1 MKALSL
7 STVFILFLALTGQW
21 AYADVNAVEATIDR
35 NPVMLDEAIRLTVTA
50 DGSVERDAFDSS
62 PLLKDFVVGRTS
74 VSSQTSI
81 VNFDTKRT
89 TVWTTTLFPRKEGT
103 FTIPALTIEGKRTQP
118 INVQVIPVQEQSN
131 VARDYFVT
139 TDIDTKE
146 AYLNQQ
152 LLYTVKLFLSSN
164 IERGSLQA
172 PEMQNAEITQLGED
186 KQYTDIVNG
195 RRYQI
200 IERQFAVVPQSSG
213 EFILR
218 GPIFT
223 GEVMAANTNQRFG
236 FFNRTQQINR
246 VGPDITVNIKP
257 IPSDINYPW
266 LPSEMV
272 RVDEEWPQGD
282 VFVAGEP
289 VTRIV
294 TLTALGVVEEQLP
307 DIPEFYP
314 PNFKLYPD
322 QSNTTTVERNQNLI
336 SQRQTSLAIIPT
348 ESGTFVLPEIT
359 IPWFNTLTEKTEYAT
374 IPARTI
380 TVQAASNA
388 NNANTD
394 AGSAQGALN
403 NTANTQLPASDN
415 NQTSS
420 ENSQGAETT
429 STASQSE
436 AELGPQIQD
445 SSILQ
450 SPLFI
455 GITAFIS
462 VCWLVTLLGW
472 YVTHKKLKRLLASG
486 ALPNAAYSDTQSNNL
501 SEQQAYEH
509 LLAVAKQHNLKALDN
524 ALQKWL
530 SLLNGDRSQRAM
542 PGDIPESKGI
552 KVPIEQLH
560 RLRFSASQQANN
572 DDSLKQ
578 HINLLIDAIKQTRSN
593 WLNNKESKKNTLSDL
608 YPTS

>member
-1 MKALSL
+1 MRALLQSTLIVFLLTLLL
-7 STVFILFLALTGQW
+7 STA
-21 AYADVNAVEATIDR
+21 AYADVNSLEATIDR

-50 DGSVERDAFDSS
+50 DGSADRDAFDSS

-103 FTIPALTIEGKRTQP
+103 FTIPSLTIEGKSTKP
-118 INVQVIPVQEQSN
+118 IQVKVIPVQEQSN

-139 TDIDTKE
+139 TDIDVKE

-200 IERQFAVVPQSSG
+200 IERQFAVVPQASG
-213 EFILR
+213 EFTLR

-257 IPSDINYPW
+257 IPQGIDYPW

-282 VFVAGEP
+282 SFVAGEP

-322 QSNTTTVERNQNLI
+322 QSNTTTVEKDQSLI

-348 ESGTFVLPEIT
+348 QPGNFVLPEIT
-359 IPWFNTLTEKTEYAT
+359 IPWFNTLTQQTEYAT
-374 IPARTI
+374 IPARSI
-380 TVQAASNA
+380 TVAPASGA
-388 NNANTD
+388 NNANTPNSLD
-394 AGSAQGALN
+394 TPSISSASNEDIQNDIPTTAKQPNASASNEDKPLDSASGEVNTDESTQLNWMVTCALLVLFIIALTGWLVTYRKLKQAQFMGPGLTNKTGSAQRPHSYAQWDEKAQFQNLM
-403 NTANTQLPASDN
+403 
-415 NQTSS
+415 
-420 ENSQGAETT
+420 
-429 STASQSE
+429 
-436 AELGPQIQD
+436 
-445 SSILQ
+445 
-450 SPLFI
+450 
-455 GITAFIS
+455 S
-462 VCWLVTLLGW
+462 VIKAKDT
-472 YVTHKKLKRLLASG
+472 RLLTP
-486 ALPNAAYSDTQSNNL
+486 AL
-501 SEQQAYEH
+501 
-509 LLAVAKQHNLKALDN
+509 KQWIN
-524 ALQKWL
+524 ALTSGKAQL
-530 SLLNGDRSQRAM
+530 SQF
-542 PGDIPESKGI
+542 EGI
-552 KVPIEQLH
+552 NASVNELYA
-560 RLRFSASQQANN
+560 LRFSANKADVNTQS
-572 DDSLKQ
+572 KQ
-578 HINLLIDAIKQTRSN
+578 VMKALDKLSHEAKLARSEWKQKSEGSN
-593 WLNNKESKKNTLSDL
+593 NTLSAL
-608 YPTS
+608 YPAS

>member
-1 MKALSL
+1 MRALLQSTLIVFLLTLLL
-7 STVFILFLALTGQW
+7 STA
-21 AYADVNAVEATIDR
+21 AYADVNSLEATIDR

-50 DGSVERDAFDSS
+50 DGSADRDAFDSS

-103 FTIPALTIEGKRTQP
+103 FTIPSLTIEGKSTQP
-118 INVQVIPVQEQSN
+118 IQVKVIPVQEQSN

-139 TDIDTKE
+139 TDIDVKE

-200 IERQFAVVPQSSG
+200 IERQFAVVPQASG
-213 EFILR
+213 EFTLR

-257 IPSDINYPW
+257 IPQGIDYPW

-282 VFVAGEP
+282 SFVAGEP

-322 QSNTTTVERNQNLI
+322 QSNTTTVEKDQSLI

-348 ESGTFVLPEIT
+348 QPGNFVLPEIT
-359 IPWFNTLTEKTEYAT
+359 IPWFNTLTQQTEYAT
-374 IPARTI
+374 IPARSI
-380 TVQAASNA
+380 TVAPASGA
-388 NNANTD
+388 NNANTPNSLD
-394 AGSAQGALN
+394 TPSISSASNEDIQNDIPSTATQPNASASNEGKPLDSASGEVNTDENTQLNRMVTGALLVLFIIALTGWLVTYRKLKQAQFMGPGTTNKTGSAQRPHSYAQWDEKAQFQNLM
-403 NTANTQLPASDN
+403 
-415 NQTSS
+415 
-420 ENSQGAETT
+420 
-429 STASQSE
+429 
-436 AELGPQIQD
+436 
-445 SSILQ
+445 
-450 SPLFI
+450 
-455 GITAFIS
+455 S
-462 VCWLVTLLGW
+462 VIKAKDT
-472 YVTHKKLKRLLASG
+472 RLLTP
-486 ALPNAAYSDTQSNNL
+486 AL
-501 SEQQAYEH
+501 
-509 LLAVAKQHNLKALDN
+509 KQWIN
-524 ALQKWL
+524 ALTSGKAQL
-530 SLLNGDRSQRAM
+530 SQF
-542 PGDIPESKGI
+542 EGI
-552 KVPIEQLH
+552 NASVNELYA
-560 RLRFSASQQANN
+560 LRFSANKADANTQ
-572 DDSLKQ
+572 SKQ
-578 HINLLIDAIKQTRSN
+578 VMKALDKLSHEAKLARSEWKQKSEG
-593 WLNNKESKKNTLSDL
+593 NNNTLSAL
-608 YPTS
+608 YPAS

>member
-1 MKALSL
+1 MRALLQSTLIVFLLTLLL
-7 STVFILFLALTGQW
+7 STA
-21 AYADVNAVEATIDR
+21 AYADVNSLEATIDR

-50 DGSVERDAFDSS
+50 DGSADRDAFDSS

-103 FTIPALTIEGKRTQP
+103 FTIPSLTIEGKSTKP
-118 INVQVIPVQEQSN
+118 IQVKVIPVQEQSN

-139 TDIDTKE
+139 TDIDVKE

-200 IERQFAVVPQSSG
+200 IERQFAVVPQASG
-213 EFILR
+213 EFTLR

-257 IPSDINYPW
+257 IPQGIDYPW

-282 VFVAGEP
+282 SFVAGEP

-322 QSNTTTVERNQNLI
+322 QSNTTTVEKDQSLI

-348 ESGTFVLPEIT
+348 QPGNFVLPEIT
-359 IPWFNTLTEKTEYAT
+359 IPWFNTLTQQTEYAT
-374 IPARTI
+374 IPARSI
-380 TVQAASNA
+380 TVAPASGANNGNTPNSLDTPSISSASNEDIQNDIPSTA
-388 NNANTD
+388 TQPNASASNEDRPLDRASGEDNTD
-394 AGSAQGALN
+394 ENTQLNWMVTGALLVLFVIALTGWLVTYRKLKQAQFMGPGITNKTGSAQRPHSYAQWDEKAQFQNLM
-403 NTANTQLPASDN
+403 
-415 NQTSS
+415 
-420 ENSQGAETT
+420 
-429 STASQSE
+429 
-436 AELGPQIQD
+436 
-445 SSILQ
+445 
-450 SPLFI
+450 
-455 GITAFIS
+455 S
-462 VCWLVTLLGW
+462 VIKAKDT
-472 YVTHKKLKRLLASG
+472 RLLTP
-486 ALPNAAYSDTQSNNL
+486 AL
-501 SEQQAYEH
+501 
-509 LLAVAKQHNLKALDN
+509 KQWIN
-524 ALQKWL
+524 ALTSGKAQL
-530 SLLNGDRSQRAM
+530 SQF
-542 PGDIPESKGI
+542 EGI
-552 KVPIEQLH
+552 NASVNELYA
-560 RLRFSASQQANN
+560 LRFSANKADANTQ
-572 DDSLKQ
+572 SKQ
-578 HINLLIDAIKQTRSN
+578 VMKALDKLSHEAKLARSEWKQKSEG
-593 WLNNKESKKNTLSDL
+593 NNNTLSAL
-608 YPTS
+608 YPAS

>member
-1 MKALSL
+1 MRALLQSTLIVFLLTLLL
-7 STVFILFLALTGQW
+7 STA
-21 AYADVNAVEATIDR
+21 AYADVNSLEATIDR

-50 DGSVERDAFDSS
+50 DGSADRDAFDSS

-103 FTIPALTIEGKRTQP
+103 FTIPSLTIEGKSTKP
-118 INVQVIPVQEQSN
+118 IQVKVIPVQEQSN

-139 TDIDTKE
+139 TDIDVKE

-200 IERQFAVVPQSSG
+200 IERQFAVVPQASG
-213 EFILR
+213 EFTLR

-257 IPSDINYPW
+257 IPQGIDYPW

-282 VFVAGEP
+282 SFVAGEP

-322 QSNTTTVERNQNLI
+322 QSNTTTVEKDQSLI

-348 ESGTFVLPEIT
+348 QPGNFVLPEIT
-359 IPWFNTLTEKTEYAT
+359 IPWFNTLTQQTEYAT
-374 IPARTI
+374 IPARSI
-380 TVQAASNA
+380 TVAPASGA
-388 NNANTD
+388 NNANTPNSLD
-394 AGSAQGALN
+394 TPSISSASNEDIQNDIPSTATQPNASASNEGKPLDSASGEVNSDENTQLNRMVTGALLVLFIIALTGWLVTYRKLKQAQFMGPGITNKTGSAQRPHSYAQWDEKAQFQNLM
-403 NTANTQLPASDN
+403 
-415 NQTSS
+415 
-420 ENSQGAETT
+420 
-429 STASQSE
+429 
-436 AELGPQIQD
+436 
-445 SSILQ
+445 
-450 SPLFI
+450 
-455 GITAFIS
+455 S
-462 VCWLVTLLGW
+462 VIKAKDT
-472 YVTHKKLKRLLASG
+472 RLLTP
-486 ALPNAAYSDTQSNNL
+486 AL
-501 SEQQAYEH
+501 
-509 LLAVAKQHNLKALDN
+509 KQWIN
-524 ALQKWL
+524 ALTSGKAQL
-530 SLLNGDRSQRAM
+530 SQF
-542 PGDIPESKGI
+542 EGI
-552 KVPIEQLH
+552 NASVNELYA
-560 RLRFSASQQANN
+560 LRFSANKADASTQSKQVMKALDKLSHEAKLARSEWKQKSEGNN
-572 DDSLKQ
+572 
-578 HINLLIDAIKQTRSN
+578 
-593 WLNNKESKKNTLSDL
+593 NTLSAL
-608 YPTS
+608 YPAS

>member
-1 MKALSL
+1 MRALLQSTLIVFLLTLLL
-7 STVFILFLALTGQW
+7 STA
-21 AYADVNAVEATIDR
+21 AYADVNSLEATIDR

-50 DGSVERDAFDSS
+50 DGSADRDAFDSS

-103 FTIPALTIEGKRTQP
+103 FTIPSLTIEGKSTKP
-118 INVQVIPVQEQSN
+118 IQVKVIPVQEQSN

-139 TDIDTKE
+139 TDIDVKE

-200 IERQFAVVPQSSG
+200 IERQFAVVPQASG
-213 EFILR
+213 EFTLR

-257 IPSDINYPW
+257 IPQGIDYPW

-282 VFVAGEP
+282 SFVAGEP

-322 QSNTTTVERNQNLI
+322 QSNTTTVEKDQSLI

-348 ESGTFVLPEIT
+348 QPGNFVLPEIT
-359 IPWFNTLTEKTEYAT
+359 IPWFNTLTQQTEYAT
-374 IPARTI
+374 IPARSI
-380 TVQAASNA
+380 TVAPASGA
-388 NNANTD
+388 NNANTPNSLD
-394 AGSAQGALN
+394 TPSISSASNEDIQNDIPSAAKQPNASASNKDKPLDSASGEVNTDESTQLNWMVTCALLVLFIIALTGWLVTYRKLKQAQFMGLGITNKTGSAQRLHSYAQWDEKAQFQNLM
-403 NTANTQLPASDN
+403 
-415 NQTSS
+415 
-420 ENSQGAETT
+420 
-429 STASQSE
+429 
-436 AELGPQIQD
+436 
-445 SSILQ
+445 
-450 SPLFI
+450 
-455 GITAFIS
+455 S
-462 VCWLVTLLGW
+462 VIKAKDT
-472 YVTHKKLKRLLASG
+472 RLLTP
-486 ALPNAAYSDTQSNNL
+486 AL
-501 SEQQAYEH
+501 
-509 LLAVAKQHNLKALDN
+509 KQWIN
-524 ALQKWL
+524 ALTSGKAQL
-530 SLLNGDRSQRAM
+530 SQF
-542 PGDIPESKGI
+542 EGI
-552 KVPIEQLH
+552 NASVNELYA
-560 RLRFSASQQANN
+560 LRFSANKADANTQ
-572 DDSLKQ
+572 SKQ
-578 HINLLIDAIKQTRSN
+578 VMKALDKLSHEAKLARSEWKQKSEG
-593 WLNNKESKKNTLSDL
+593 NNNTLSAL
-608 YPTS
+608 YPAS

>member
-1 MKALSL
+1 MRALLQSTRIVFLLTLLL
-7 STVFILFLALTGQW
+7 STA
-21 AYADVNAVEATIDR
+21 AYADVNSLEATIDR

-50 DGSVERDAFDSS
+50 DGSADRDAFDSS

-103 FTIPALTIEGKRTQP
+103 FTIPSLTIEGKSTQP
-118 INVQVIPVQEQSN
+118 IQVKVIPVQEQSN

-139 TDIDTKE
+139 TDIDVKE

-200 IERQFAVVPQSSG
+200 IERQFAVVPQASG
-213 EFILR
+213 EFTLR

-257 IPSDINYPW
+257 IPQGIDYPW

-282 VFVAGEP
+282 SFVAGEP

-322 QSNTTTVERNQNLI
+322 QSNTTTVEKDQSLI

-348 ESGTFVLPEIT
+348 QPGNFVLPEIT
-359 IPWFNTLTEKTEYAT
+359 IPWFNTLTQQTEYAT
-374 IPARTI
+374 IPARSI
-380 TVQAASNA
+380 TVAPASGA
-388 NNANTD
+388 NNANTPNSLD
-394 AGSAQGALN
+394 TPSMSSASNEDIQNDIPSTATQPNASASNEDRPLDRASGEDNTDENTQLNWMVTGALLVLFVIALTGWLVTYRKLKKAQFMGPGITHRTGSAQRHHSYAQWDEKAQFQNLM
-403 NTANTQLPASDN
+403 
-415 NQTSS
+415 
-420 ENSQGAETT
+420 
-429 STASQSE
+429 
-436 AELGPQIQD
+436 
-445 SSILQ
+445 
-450 SPLFI
+450 
-455 GITAFIS
+455 S
-462 VCWLVTLLGW
+462 VIKAKDT
-472 YVTHKKLKRLLASG
+472 RLLTP
-486 ALPNAAYSDTQSNNL
+486 AL
-501 SEQQAYEH
+501 
-509 LLAVAKQHNLKALDN
+509 KQWIN
-524 ALQKWL
+524 ALTSGKAQL
-530 SLLNGDRSQRAM
+530 SQF
-542 PGDIPESKGI
+542 EGI
-552 KVPIEQLH
+552 NASVNELYA
-560 RLRFSASQQANN
+560 LRFSANKADASTQSKQVMKALDKLSHEAKLARSEWKQKSEGNN
-572 DDSLKQ
+572 
-578 HINLLIDAIKQTRSN
+578 
-593 WLNNKESKKNTLSDL
+593 NTLSAL
-608 YPTS
+608 YPAS

>member
-1 MKALSL
+1 MKFSSVSTFFIFTLLSL
-7 STVFILFLALTGQW
+7 TSASALADINSL
-21 AYADVNAVEATIDR
+21 EATIDK
-35 NPVMLDEAIRLTVTA
+35 NPVMVDEAIRLTVTA
-50 DGSVERDAFDSS
+50 DGSADRDAFDSS

-89 TVWTTTLFPRKEGT
+89 TVWTTTLFPRKEGI
-103 FTIPALTIEGKRTQP
+103 FTIPSLTVENKQTKP
-118 INVQVIPVQEQSN
+118 IQVEVIPVQAQDN

-139 TDIDTKE
+139 TDIDLKD

-186 KQYTDIVNG
+186 KQYTDIING

-200 IERQFAVVPQSSG
+200 IERQFAVVPQASG
-213 EFILR
+213 EFTLR

-223 GEVMAANTNQRFG
+223 GEVMAPNTNQRFG
-236 FFNRTQQINR
+236 FFNRTQQVNR

-257 IPSDINYPW
+257 IPQDIDYAW

-282 VFVAGEP
+282 NFVAGEP
-289 VTRIV
+289 VTRII

-322 QSNTTTVERNQNLI
+322 QSTTATVEKDQNLI
-336 SQRQTSLAIIPT
+336 SQRQSSLAIIPT
-348 ESGTFVLPEIT
+348 TPGSFVLPEIT

-380 TVQAASNA
+380 TVAPASSQASNGQVPNTSTSTSTSTQEQASVPAQTSDSLSKA
-388 NNANTD
+388 NNGISVQARDDLHDNP
-394 AGSAQGALN
+394 QGV
-403 NTANTQLPASDN
+403 
-415 NQTSS
+415 
-420 ENSQGAETT
+420 
-429 STASQSE
+429 
-436 AELGPQIQD
+436 IK
-445 SSILQ
+445 

-455 GITAFIS
+455 IVTSVLAILWLIT
-462 VCWLVTLLGW
+462 LVAW
-472 YVTHKKLKRLLASG
+472 YVARRKLKQHSYMNATTNSFGGVSG
-486 ALPNAAYSDTQSNNL
+486 ANFTNTQSEKDAFNQL
-501 SEQQAYEH
+501 IQ
-509 LLAVAKQHNLKALDN
+509 VVKHNDINQLDKALGNWLRVVNNNGKGKVVPGDIAETQPLTTHIN
-524 ALQKWL
+524 ALQ
-530 SLLNGDRSQRAM
+530 A
-542 PGDIPESKGI
+542 
-552 KVPIEQLH
+552 
-560 RLRFSASQQANN
+560 LRFSKSAKQKGSDASALKSTFSALEK
-572 DDSLKQ
+572 SLHDVRKQ
-578 HINLLIDAIKQTRSN
+578 WLAKRDKTENRLSN
-593 WLNNKESKKNTLSDL
+593 L
-608 YPTS
+608 YPVT

>member
-1 MKALSL
+1 MRALL
-7 STVFILFLALTGQW
+7 QSTRIVFLFTLLVNAA
-21 AYADVNAVEATIDR
+21 AYADVNSLEATIDR

-50 DGSVERDAFDSS
+50 DGSADRDAFDSS

-103 FTIPALTIEGKRTQP
+103 FTIPSLTIEGKSTQP
-118 INVQVIPVQEQSN
+118 IQVKVIPVQEQSN

-139 TDIDTKE
+139 TDIDVKE

-200 IERQFAVVPQSSG
+200 IERQFAVVPQASG
-213 EFILR
+213 EFTLR

-257 IPSDINYPW
+257 IPQGIDYPW

-282 VFVAGEP
+282 SFVAGEP

-322 QSNTTTVERNQNLI
+322 QSNTTTVEKDQSLI

-348 ESGTFVLPEIT
+348 QPGNFVLPEIT
-359 IPWFNTLTEKTEYAT
+359 IPWFNTLTQQTEYAT
-374 IPARTI
+374 IPARSI
-380 TVQAASNA
+380 TVAPASGA
-388 NNANTD
+388 NNANTPNSLD
-394 AGSAQGALN
+394 TPSISSASNEDIQNDIPSTATQPNASASNENKPLDSASGDVNTDENTQLNRMVTGALLVLFIIALTGWLVTYRKLKQAQFMGLGITNKTGSAQRLHSYAQWDEKAQFQNLM
-403 NTANTQLPASDN
+403 
-415 NQTSS
+415 
-420 ENSQGAETT
+420 
-429 STASQSE
+429 
-436 AELGPQIQD
+436 
-445 SSILQ
+445 
-450 SPLFI
+450 
-455 GITAFIS
+455 S
-462 VCWLVTLLGW
+462 VIKAKDT
-472 YVTHKKLKRLLASG
+472 RLLTP
-486 ALPNAAYSDTQSNNL
+486 AL
-501 SEQQAYEH
+501 
-509 LLAVAKQHNLKALDN
+509 KQWIN
-524 ALQKWL
+524 ALTSGKAQL
-530 SLLNGDRSQRAM
+530 SQF
-542 PGDIPESKGI
+542 EGI
-552 KVPIEQLH
+552 NASVNELYA
-560 RLRFSASQQANN
+560 LRFSANKADANTQ
-572 DDSLKQ
+572 SKQ
-578 HINLLIDAIKQTRSN
+578 VMKALDKLSHEAKLARSEWKQKSEG
-593 WLNNKESKKNTLSDL
+593 NNNTLSAL
-608 YPTS
+608 YPAS

>member
-1 MKALSL
+1 MRALLQSTRIVFLLTLLL
-7 STVFILFLALTGQW
+7 STA
-21 AYADVNAVEATIDR
+21 AYADVNSLEATIDR

-50 DGSVERDAFDSS
+50 DGSADRDAFDSS

-103 FTIPALTIEGKRTQP
+103 FTIPSLTIEGKSTKP
-118 INVQVIPVQEQSN
+118 IQVKVIPVQEQSN

-139 TDIDTKE
+139 TDIDVKE

-200 IERQFAVVPQSSG
+200 IERQFAVVPQASG
-213 EFILR
+213 EFTLR

-257 IPSDINYPW
+257 IPQGIDYPW

-282 VFVAGEP
+282 SFVTGEP

-322 QSNTTTVERNQNLI
+322 QSNTTTVEKDQSLI

-348 ESGTFVLPEIT
+348 QPGNFVLPEIT
-359 IPWFNTLTEKTEYAT
+359 IPWFNTLTQQTEYAT
-374 IPARTI
+374 IPARSI
-380 TVQAASNA
+380 TVAPASGA
-388 NNANTD
+388 NNANTPNSLD
-394 AGSAQGALN
+394 TPSISSASNEDIQNDIPSTATQPNASASNEDKPLDSASGEVNTDESTQLNWMVTCALLVLFIIALTGWLVTYRKLKQAQFMGPGLTNKTGSAQRPHSYAQWDEKAQFQNLM
-403 NTANTQLPASDN
+403 
-415 NQTSS
+415 
-420 ENSQGAETT
+420 
-429 STASQSE
+429 
-436 AELGPQIQD
+436 
-445 SSILQ
+445 
-450 SPLFI
+450 
-455 GITAFIS
+455 S
-462 VCWLVTLLGW
+462 VIKAKDT
-472 YVTHKKLKRLLASG
+472 RLLTP
-486 ALPNAAYSDTQSNNL
+486 AL
-501 SEQQAYEH
+501 
-509 LLAVAKQHNLKALDN
+509 KQWIN
-524 ALQKWL
+524 ALTSGKAQL
-530 SLLNGDRSQRAM
+530 SQF
-542 PGDIPESKGI
+542 EGI
-552 KVPIEQLH
+552 NASVNELYA
-560 RLRFSASQQANN
+560 LRFSANKADANTQ
-572 DDSLKQ
+572 SKQ
-578 HINLLIDAIKQTRSN
+578 VMKALDKLSHEAKLARSEWKQKSEG
-593 WLNNKESKKNTLSDL
+593 NNNTLSAL
-608 YPTS
+608 YPAS

>member
-1 MKALSL
+1 MRALLQSTLIVFLLTLLL
-7 STVFILFLALTGQW
+7 STA
-21 AYADVNAVEATIDR
+21 AYADVNSLEATIDR

-50 DGSVERDAFDSS
+50 DGSADRDAFDSS

-103 FTIPALTIEGKRTQP
+103 FTIPSLTIEGKSTKP
-118 INVQVIPVQEQSN
+118 IQVKVIPVQEQSN

-139 TDIDTKE
+139 TDIDVKE

-200 IERQFAVVPQSSG
+200 IERQFAVVPQASG
-213 EFILR
+213 EFTLR

-257 IPSDINYPW
+257 IPQGIDYPW
-266 LPSEMV
+266 LPSAMV

-282 VFVAGEP
+282 SFVAGEP

-322 QSNTTTVERNQNLI
+322 QSNTTTVEKDQSLI

-348 ESGTFVLPEIT
+348 QPGNFVLPEIT
-359 IPWFNTLTEKTEYAT
+359 IPWFNTLTQQTEYAT
-374 IPARTI
+374 IPARSI
-380 TVQAASNA
+380 TVAPASGA
-388 NNANTD
+388 NNANTPNSLD
-394 AGSAQGALN
+394 TPSMSSASNEDIQNDIPSTATQPNASASNEGKPLDSASGEVNSDENTQLNRMVTGALLVLFIIALTGWLVTYRKLKQAQFMGVGITNKTGSAQRLHSYAQWDEKAQFQNLM
-403 NTANTQLPASDN
+403 
-415 NQTSS
+415 
-420 ENSQGAETT
+420 
-429 STASQSE
+429 
-436 AELGPQIQD
+436 
-445 SSILQ
+445 
-450 SPLFI
+450 
-455 GITAFIS
+455 S
-462 VCWLVTLLGW
+462 VIKAKDT
-472 YVTHKKLKRLLASG
+472 RLLTP
-486 ALPNAAYSDTQSNNL
+486 AL
-501 SEQQAYEH
+501 
-509 LLAVAKQHNLKALDN
+509 KQWIN
-524 ALQKWL
+524 ALTSGKAQL
-530 SLLNGDRSQRAM
+530 SQF
-542 PGDIPESKGI
+542 EGI
-552 KVPIEQLH
+552 NASVNELYA
-560 RLRFSASQQANN
+560 LRFSANKADANTQSKEVMKAL
-572 DDSLKQ
+572 DKLSHEAKLARSEWKQ
-578 HINLLIDAIKQTRSN
+578 KSEG
-593 WLNNKESKKNTLSDL
+593 NNNTLSAL
-608 YPTS
+608 YPAS

>member
-1 MKALSL
+1 MRALLQSTRIVFLLTLLL
-7 STVFILFLALTGQW
+7 STA
-21 AYADVNAVEATIDR
+21 AYADVNSLEATIDR

-50 DGSVERDAFDSS
+50 DGSADRDAFDSS

-103 FTIPALTIEGKRTQP
+103 FTIPSLTIEGKSTKP
-118 INVQVIPVQEQSN
+118 IQVKVIPVQEQSN

-139 TDIDTKE
+139 TDIDVKE

-200 IERQFAVVPQSSG
+200 IERQFAVVPQASG
-213 EFILR
+213 EFTLR

-257 IPSDINYPW
+257 IPQGIDYPW

-282 VFVAGEP
+282 SFVTGEP

-322 QSNTTTVERNQNLI
+322 QSNTTTVEKDQSLI

-348 ESGTFVLPEIT
+348 QPGNFVLPEIT
-359 IPWFNTLTEKTEYAT
+359 IPWFNTLTQQTEYAT
-374 IPARTI
+374 IPARSI
-380 TVQAASNA
+380 TVAPASGA
-388 NNANTD
+388 NNANTPNSLD
-394 AGSAQGALN
+394 TPSMSSASNEDIQNDIPSTATQPNASASNEGKPLDSASGEVNSDENTQLNRMVTGALLVLFIIALTGWLVTYRKLKQAQFMGVVITNKTGSAQRLHSYAQWDEKAQFQNLM
-403 NTANTQLPASDN
+403 SVI
-415 NQTSS
+415 
-420 ENSQGAETT
+420 
-429 STASQSE
+429 E
-436 AELGPQIQD
+436 AKD
-445 SSILQ
+445 
-450 SPLFI
+450 
-455 GITAFIS
+455 T
-462 VCWLVTLLGW
+462 
-472 YVTHKKLKRLLASG
+472 RLLTP
-486 ALPNAAYSDTQSNNL
+486 AL
-501 SEQQAYEH
+501 
-509 LLAVAKQHNLKALDN
+509 KQWIN
-524 ALQKWL
+524 ALTSGKAQL
-530 SLLNGDRSQRAM
+530 SQF
-542 PGDIPESKGI
+542 EGI
-552 KVPIEQLH
+552 NASVNELYA
-560 RLRFSASQQANN
+560 LRFSANKADANTQ
-572 DDSLKQ
+572 SKQ
-578 HINLLIDAIKQTRSN
+578 VMKALDKLSHEAKLARSEWKQKSEG
-593 WLNNKESKKNTLSDL
+593 NNNTLSAL
-608 YPTS
+608 YPAS

>member
-1 MKALSL
+1 MRALL
-7 STVFILFLALTGQW
+7 QSTRIVFLLTLLVNTA
-21 AYADVNAVEATIDR
+21 AYADVNSLEATIDR

-50 DGSVERDAFDSS
+50 DGSADRDAFDSS

-103 FTIPALTIEGKRTQP
+103 FTIPSLTIEGKSTKP
-118 INVQVIPVQEQSN
+118 IQVKVIPVQEQSN

-139 TDIDTKE
+139 TDIDVKE

-200 IERQFAVVPQSSG
+200 IERQFAVVPQASG
-213 EFILR
+213 EFTLR

-257 IPSDINYPW
+257 IPQGIDYPW

-282 VFVAGEP
+282 SFVTGEP

-322 QSNTTTVERNQNLI
+322 QSNTTTVEKDQSLI

-348 ESGTFVLPEIT
+348 QPGNFVLPEIT
-359 IPWFNTLTEKTEYAT
+359 IPWFNTLTQQTEYAT
-374 IPARTI
+374 IPARSI
-380 TVQAASNA
+380 TVAPASGA
-388 NNANTD
+388 NNANTPNSLD
-394 AGSAQGALN
+394 TPSISSASNEDIQNDIPSTAKQPNASASNENKPLDSASGEVNTDESTQLNWMVTGALLVLFVIALTGWLVTYRKLKQAQFMGPGITNKTGSAQRPHSYAQWDEKAQFQNLM
-403 NTANTQLPASDN
+403 
-415 NQTSS
+415 
-420 ENSQGAETT
+420 
-429 STASQSE
+429 
-436 AELGPQIQD
+436 
-445 SSILQ
+445 
-450 SPLFI
+450 
-455 GITAFIS
+455 S
-462 VCWLVTLLGW
+462 VIKAKDT
-472 YVTHKKLKRLLASG
+472 RLLTS
-486 ALPNAAYSDTQSNNL
+486 AL
-501 SEQQAYEH
+501 
-509 LLAVAKQHNLKALDN
+509 KQWVN
-524 ALQKWL
+524 ALTSGKAQL
-530 SLLNGDRSQRAM
+530 SQF
-542 PGDIPESKGI
+542 EGI
-552 KVPIEQLH
+552 NASVNELYA
-560 RLRFSASQQANN
+560 LRFSANKADASTQSKQVMKALDKLSHEAKLARSEWKQKSEGNN
-572 DDSLKQ
+572 
-578 HINLLIDAIKQTRSN
+578 
-593 WLNNKESKKNTLSDL
+593 NTLSAL
-608 YPTS
+608 YPAS

>member
-1 MKALSL
+1 MRALLQSTLIVFLLTLLL
-7 STVFILFLALTGQW
+7 STA
-21 AYADVNAVEATIDR
+21 AYADVNSLEATIDR

-50 DGSVERDAFDSS
+50 DGSADRDAFDSS

-103 FTIPALTIEGKRTQP
+103 FTIPSLTIEGKSTKP
-118 INVQVIPVQEQSN
+118 IQVKVIPVQEQSN

-139 TDIDTKE
+139 TDIDVKE

-200 IERQFAVVPQSSG
+200 IERQFAVVPQASG
-213 EFILR
+213 EFTLR

-257 IPSDINYPW
+257 IPQGIDYPW

-282 VFVAGEP
+282 SFVAGEP

-322 QSNTTTVERNQNLI
+322 QSNTTTVEKDQSLI

-348 ESGTFVLPEIT
+348 QPGNFVLPEIT
-359 IPWFNTLTEKTEYAT
+359 IPWFNTLTQQTEYAT
-374 IPARTI
+374 IPARSI
-380 TVQAASNA
+380 TVAPASGA
-388 NNANTD
+388 NNANTPNSLD
-394 AGSAQGALN
+394 TPSMSSASNEDIQNDIPSTATQPNASASNENKPLDSASSKVNTDENTQLNWMVTGALLVLFVIALTGWLVTYRKLKKAQFMGPGITHRTGSAQRPHSYAQWDEKAQFQNLM
-403 NTANTQLPASDN
+403 
-415 NQTSS
+415 
-420 ENSQGAETT
+420 
-429 STASQSE
+429 
-436 AELGPQIQD
+436 
-445 SSILQ
+445 
-450 SPLFI
+450 
-455 GITAFIS
+455 S
-462 VCWLVTLLGW
+462 VIKAKDT
-472 YVTHKKLKRLLASG
+472 RLLTS
-486 ALPNAAYSDTQSNNL
+486 AL
-501 SEQQAYEH
+501 
-509 LLAVAKQHNLKALDN
+509 KQWIN
-524 ALQKWL
+524 ALTSGKAQL
-530 SLLNGDRSQRAM
+530 SQF
-542 PGDIPESKGI
+542 EGI
-552 KVPIEQLH
+552 NTSVNELYA
-560 RLRFSASQQANN
+560 LRFSANKADASTQSKQFMKALDKLSHEAKLARSEWKQKSEGNN
-572 DDSLKQ
+572 
-578 HINLLIDAIKQTRSN
+578 
-593 WLNNKESKKNTLSDL
+593 NTLSAL
-608 YPTS
+608 YPAS

>member
-1 MKALSL
+1 MRALLQSTLIVFLLTLLL
-7 STVFILFLALTGQW
+7 STA
-21 AYADVNAVEATIDR
+21 AYADVHSLEATIDR

-50 DGSVERDAFDSS
+50 DGSADRDAFDSS

-103 FTIPALTIEGKRTQP
+103 FTIPSLTIEGKSTQP
-118 INVQVIPVQEQSN
+118 IQVKVIPVQEQSN

-139 TDIDTKE
+139 TDIDVKE

-200 IERQFAVVPQSSG
+200 IERQFAVVPQASG
-213 EFILR
+213 EFTLR

-257 IPSDINYPW
+257 IPQGIDYPW

-282 VFVAGEP
+282 SFVAGEP

-322 QSNTTTVERNQNLI
+322 QSNTTTVEKDQSLI

-348 ESGTFVLPEIT
+348 QPGNFVLPEIT
-359 IPWFNTLTEKTEYAT
+359 IPWFNTLTQQTEYAT
-374 IPARTI
+374 IPARSI
-380 TVQAASNA
+380 TVAPASGA
-388 NNANTD
+388 NNANTPNSLD
-394 AGSAQGALN
+394 TPSMSSASNEDIQNDIPSTATQPNASASNEGKPFDSASGEVNSDENTQLNRMVTGALLVLFIIALTGWLVTYRKLKQAQFMGVGITNKTGSAQRLHSYAQWDEKAQFQNLMSVIK
-403 NTANTQLPASDN
+403 AK
-415 NQTSS
+415 
-420 ENSQGAETT
+420 
-429 STASQSE
+429 
-436 AELGPQIQD
+436 D
-445 SSILQ
+445 S
-450 SPLFI
+450 
-455 GITAFIS
+455 
-462 VCWLVTLLGW
+462 
-472 YVTHKKLKRLLASG
+472 RLLTP
-486 ALPNAAYSDTQSNNL
+486 AL
-501 SEQQAYEH
+501 
-509 LLAVAKQHNLKALDN
+509 KQWIN
-524 ALQKWL
+524 ALTSGKAQL
-530 SLLNGDRSQRAM
+530 SQF
-542 PGDIPESKGI
+542 EGI
-552 KVPIEQLH
+552 NASVNELYA
-560 RLRFSASQQANN
+560 LRFSANKADANTQ
-572 DDSLKQ
+572 SKQ
-578 HINLLIDAIKQTRSN
+578 VMKALDKLSHEAKLARSEWKQKSEG
-593 WLNNKESKKNTLSDL
+593 NNNTLSAL
-608 YPTS
+608 YPAS

>member
-1 MKALSL
+1 MVDESL
-7 STVFILFLALTGQW
+7 ITIYTYSFLFTLLVNAV
-21 AYADVNAVEATIDR
+21 AYADVNSLEATIDR

-50 DGSVERDAFDSS
+50 DGSADRDAFDSS

-89 TVWTTTLFPRKEGT
+89 TVWTTTLFPRKEGS
-103 FTIPALTIEGKRTQP
+103 FTIPPLTIEGKSTKP
-118 INVQVIPVQEQSN
+118 IQVKVIPVQEQSN

-139 TDIDTKE
+139 TDIDLKE

-195 RRYQI
+195 KRYQI
-200 IERQFAVVPQSSG
+200 IERQFAVVPQASG
-213 EFILR
+213 EFTLR

-246 VGPDITVNIKP
+246 VGPDIMVNIKP
-257 IPSDINYPW
+257 IPQGIDYPW

-282 VFVAGEP
+282 SFVAGEP

-322 QSNTTTVERNQNLI
+322 QSNTTTVEKDRSLI

-348 ESGTFVLPEIT
+348 QPGNFVLPEIT
-359 IPWFNTLTEKTEYAT
+359 IPWFNTLTQQTEYAT
-374 IPARTI
+374 IPARSI
-380 TVQAASNA
+380 TVTPVSGA
-388 NNANTD
+388 NNANTPNMLNTPSASSASNED
-394 AGSAQGALN
+394 IKNDITSATTQPNASASNGNKPLDSASGEVDTDENTQLNWMVTGALLALFVVALAGWVFTYRKLKQFQMMGPGTTNKTGSAQRFHSYAQWDEKAQFQNLMSVIK
-403 NTANTQLPASDN
+403 AKD
-415 NQTSS
+415 TSS
-420 ENSQGAETT
+420 LTPVLKQW
-429 STASQSE
+429 
-436 AELGPQIQD
+436 
-445 SSILQ
+445 
-450 SPLFI
+450 
-455 GITAFIS
+455 ITALTSGKAQLSQFEGINGS
-462 VCWLVTLLGW
+462 VNEL
-472 YVTHKKLKRLLASG
+472 YA
-486 ALPNAAYSDTQSNNL
+486 
-501 SEQQAYEH
+501 
-509 LLAVAKQHNLKALDN
+509 
-524 ALQKWL
+524 
-530 SLLNGDRSQRAM
+530 
-542 PGDIPESKGI
+542 
-552 KVPIEQLH
+552 
-560 RLRFSASQQANN
+560 LRFSARKTDAHDQSRQMTEALEKLSSEIKLARNEW
-572 DDSLKQ
+572 KQ
-578 HINLLIDAIKQTRSN
+578 KSTG
-593 WLNNKESKKNTLSDL
+593 SKHTLSNL
-608 YPTS
+608 YPAS

>member
-1 MKALSL
+1 MKALL
-7 STVFILFLALTGQW
+7 RSTYFIFILTTLFSAVASTNAW
-21 AYADVNAVEATIDR
+21 ADVNAVEATIDR
-35 NPVMLDEAIRLTVTA
+35 NPVMIDEAIRLTITA
-50 DGSVERDAFDSS
+50 DGSADRDAFDSS

-103 FTIPALTIEGKRTQP
+103 FTIPSLTIEGKSTKP
-118 INVQVIPVQEQSN
+118 IQVKVIPVQEQSN

-139 TDIDTKE
+139 TDIDIKE

-172 PEMQNAEITQLGED
+172 PEMQNAEIKQLGED

-200 IERQFAVVPQSSG
+200 IERQFAVVPQASG

-257 IPSDINYPW
+257 IPQGIDYPW

-282 VFVAGEP
+282 TFVAGEP

-322 QSNTTTVERNQNLI
+322 QSNTTTVEKDQSLI

-348 ESGTFVLPEIT
+348 QAGNFVLPEIT
-359 IPWFNTLTEKTEYAT
+359 VPWFNTLTQQTEYAT
-374 IPARTI
+374 IPARSI
-380 TVQAASNA
+380 TVAPASGA
-388 NNANTD
+388 NKGSATNANTPLPSSTTVQD
-394 AGSAQGALN
+394 IPSDVPSTAAQPSTNPDDETNASKN
-403 NTANTQLPASDN
+403 ASDDTN
-415 NQTSS
+415 TNK
-420 ENSQGAETT
+420 
-429 STASQSE
+429 
-436 AELGPQIQD
+436 I
-445 SSILQ
+445 
-450 SPLFI
+450 SPLYWIVTGVFMVLFVI
-455 GITAFIS
+455 ALSG
-462 VCWLVTLLGW
+462 WLYT
-472 YVTHKKLKRLLASG
+472 YRKLKQSRMFGQNSSVKNVIQGSHASTSFDEK
-486 ALPNAAYSDTQSNNL
+486 AQYQNL
-501 SEQQAYEH
+501 MS
-509 LLAVAKQHNLKALDN
+509 VIKAKDIRSLSPSLRQWIN
-524 ALQKWL
+524 ALTAGNVKH
-530 SLLNGDRSQRAM
+530 SQF
-542 PGDIPESKGI
+542 ESI
-552 KVPIEQLH
+552 NRIVNELYA
-560 RLRFSASQQANN
+560 LRFSANKSDASVQTKQITKVLEELSHEVKRTRNEWKRK
-572 DDSLKQ
+572 DVRDS
-578 HINLLIDAIKQTRSN
+578 H
-593 WLNNKESKKNTLSDL
+593 TLSNL
-608 YPTS
+608 YPAS

>member
-1 MKALSL
+1 MRALLQSTRIVFLLTLLL
-7 STVFILFLALTGQW
+7 STA
-21 AYADVNAVEATIDR
+21 AYADVNSLEATIDR

-50 DGSVERDAFDSS
+50 DGSADRDAFDSS

-103 FTIPALTIEGKRTQP
+103 FTIPSLTIEGKSTQP
-118 INVQVIPVQEQSN
+118 IQVKVIPVQEQSN

-139 TDIDTKE
+139 TDIDVKE

-200 IERQFAVVPQSSG
+200 IERQFAVVPQASG
-213 EFILR
+213 EFTLR

-257 IPSDINYPW
+257 IPQGIDYPW

-282 VFVAGEP
+282 SFVAGEP

-322 QSNTTTVERNQNLI
+322 QSNTTTVEKDQSLI

-348 ESGTFVLPEIT
+348 QPGNFVLPEIT
-359 IPWFNTLTEKTEYAT
+359 IPWFNTLTQQTEYAT
-374 IPARTI
+374 IPARSI
-380 TVQAASNA
+380 TVAPASGA
-388 NNANTD
+388 NNANTPNSLD
-394 AGSAQGALN
+394 TPSISSASNEDIQNDIPSTAPQTNASASNEGKPLASASGDVSTDESTQLNWMVTGALLVLFVIALTGWLVTYRKLKQAQFMGPGITNKTGSAQRPHSYAQWDEKAQFQNLM
-403 NTANTQLPASDN
+403 
-415 NQTSS
+415 
-420 ENSQGAETT
+420 
-429 STASQSE
+429 
-436 AELGPQIQD
+436 
-445 SSILQ
+445 
-450 SPLFI
+450 
-455 GITAFIS
+455 S
-462 VCWLVTLLGW
+462 VIKAKDT
-472 YVTHKKLKRLLASG
+472 RLLTP
-486 ALPNAAYSDTQSNNL
+486 AL
-501 SEQQAYEH
+501 
-509 LLAVAKQHNLKALDN
+509 KQWIN
-524 ALQKWL
+524 ALTSGKAQL
-530 SLLNGDRSQRAM
+530 SQF
-542 PGDIPESKGI
+542 EGI
-552 KVPIEQLH
+552 NASVNELYA
-560 RLRFSASQQANN
+560 LRFSANKADASTQ
-572 DDSLKQ
+572 SKQ
-578 HINLLIDAIKQTRSN
+578 VMKALDKLSHEAKLARSEWKQKSEGSN
-593 WLNNKESKKNTLSDL
+593 NTLSAL
-608 YPTS
+608 YPAS

>member
-1 MKALSL
+1 MRALLQSTRIVFLLTLLL
-7 STVFILFLALTGQW
+7 STA
-21 AYADVNAVEATIDR
+21 AYADVNSLEATIDR

-50 DGSVERDAFDSS
+50 DGSADRDAFDSS

-103 FTIPALTIEGKRTQP
+103 FTIPSLTIEGKSTKP
-118 INVQVIPVQEQSN
+118 IQVKVIPVQEQSN

-139 TDIDTKE
+139 TDIDVKE

-200 IERQFAVVPQSSG
+200 IERQFAVVPQASG
-213 EFILR
+213 EFTLR

-257 IPSDINYPW
+257 IPQGIDYPW

-282 VFVAGEP
+282 SFVAGEP

-322 QSNTTTVERNQNLI
+322 QSNTTTVEKDQSLI

-348 ESGTFVLPEIT
+348 QPGNFVLPEIT
-359 IPWFNTLTEKTEYAT
+359 IPWFNTLTQQTEYAT
-374 IPARTI
+374 IPARSI
-380 TVQAASNA
+380 TVAPASGA
-388 NNANTD
+388 NNANTPNSLD
-394 AGSAQGALN
+394 TPSISSASNEDIQNDIPTTAKQPNASASNEDKPLDSASGEVNTDESTQLNWMVTCALLVLFIIALTGWLVTYRKLKQAQFMGPGLTNKTGSAQRPHSYAQWDEKAQFQNLMSVIKAKDTRLLTPALKQWIN
-403 NTANTQLPASDN
+403 ALTSGKAQLSQFEGINASVNELYALHFSANKADANTQS
-415 NQTSS
+415 
-420 ENSQGAETT
+420 
-429 STASQSE
+429 
-436 AELGPQIQD
+436 
-445 SSILQ
+445 
-450 SPLFI
+450 
-455 GITAFIS
+455 
-462 VCWLVTLLGW
+462 
-472 YVTHKKLKRLLASG
+472 
-486 ALPNAAYSDTQSNNL
+486 
-501 SEQQAYEH
+501 
-509 LLAVAKQHNLKALDN
+509 KQVMKALDKLSHE
-524 ALQKWL
+524 AKLARSEWKQK
-530 SLLNGDRSQRAM
+530 SEG
-542 PGDIPESKGI
+542 
-552 KVPIEQLH
+552 
-560 RLRFSASQQANN
+560 
-572 DDSLKQ
+572 
-578 HINLLIDAIKQTRSN
+578 SN
-593 WLNNKESKKNTLSDL
+593 NTLSAL
-608 YPTS
+608 YPAS

>member
-1 MKALSL
+1 MRALLQSTLIVFLLTLLL
-7 STVFILFLALTGQW
+7 STA
-21 AYADVNAVEATIDR
+21 AYADVNSLEATIDR

-50 DGSVERDAFDSS
+50 DGSADRDAFDSS

-89 TVWTTTLFPRKEGT
+89 TVWTTTLFPRKEGM
-103 FTIPALTIEGKRTQP
+103 FTIPSLAMEGKSTKP
-118 INVQVIPVQEQSN
+118 IQVKVIPVQEQSN

-139 TDIDTKE
+139 TDIDVKE

-200 IERQFAVVPQSSG
+200 IERQFAVVPQASG
-213 EFILR
+213 EFTLR

-257 IPSDINYPW
+257 IPQGIDYPW
-266 LPSEMV
+266 LPSAMV

-282 VFVAGEP
+282 SFVAGEP

-322 QSNTTTVERNQNLI
+322 QSNTTTVEKDQSLI

-348 ESGTFVLPEIT
+348 QPGNFVLPEIT
-359 IPWFNTLTEKTEYAT
+359 IPWFNTLTQQTEYAT
-374 IPARTI
+374 IPARSI
-380 TVQAASNA
+380 TVAPASGA
-388 NNANTD
+388 NNANTPNSLD
-394 AGSAQGALN
+394 TPSMSSASNEDIQNDIPSTATQPNASASNEDRPLDRASGEDNTDENTQLNWMVTGALLVLFVIALTGWLVTYRKLKQAQFMGPGLTNKTGSAQRPHSYAQWDEKAQFQNLMSAIKAKD
-403 NTANTQLPASDN
+403 T
-415 NQTSS
+415 
-420 ENSQGAETT
+420 
-429 STASQSE
+429 
-436 AELGPQIQD
+436 
-445 SSILQ
+445 
-450 SPLFI
+450 
-455 GITAFIS
+455 
-462 VCWLVTLLGW
+462 
-472 YVTHKKLKRLLASG
+472 RLLTS
-486 ALPNAAYSDTQSNNL
+486 AL
-501 SEQQAYEH
+501 
-509 LLAVAKQHNLKALDN
+509 KQWIN
-524 ALQKWL
+524 ALTSGKAQL
-530 SLLNGDRSQRAM
+530 SQF
-542 PGDIPESKGI
+542 EGI
-552 KVPIEQLH
+552 NASVNELYA
-560 RLRFSASQQANN
+560 LRFSANKADANTQ
-572 DDSLKQ
+572 SKQ
-578 HINLLIDAIKQTRSN
+578 VMKALDKLSHEAKLARSEWKQKSEG
-593 WLNNKESKKNTLSDL
+593 NNNTLSAL
-608 YPTS
+608 YPAS

>member
-1 MKALSL
+1 MRALLQSTLIVFLLTLLL
-7 STVFILFLALTGQW
+7 STA
-21 AYADVNAVEATIDR
+21 AYADVNSLEATIDR

-50 DGSVERDAFDSS
+50 DGSADRDAFDSS

-103 FTIPALTIEGKRTQP
+103 FTIPSLTIEGKSTKP
-118 INVQVIPVQEQSN
+118 IQVKVIPVQEQSN

-139 TDIDTKE
+139 TDIDVKE

-200 IERQFAVVPQSSG
+200 IERQFAVVPQASG
-213 EFILR
+213 EFTLR

-257 IPSDINYPW
+257 IPQGIDYPW

-282 VFVAGEP
+282 SFVAGEP

-322 QSNTTTVERNQNLI
+322 QSNTTTVEKDQSLI

-348 ESGTFVLPEIT
+348 QPGNFVLPEIT
-359 IPWFNTLTEKTEYAT
+359 IPWFNTLTQQTEYAT
-374 IPARTI
+374 IPARSI
-380 TVQAASNA
+380 TVAPASGA
-388 NNANTD
+388 NNANTPNSLD
-394 AGSAQGALN
+394 TPSISSASNEDIQNDIPSTAKQPNASASNEDKPLDSASGEVSTDESTQLNWMVTCALLVLFIIALTGWLVTYRKLKQAQFMGPGITNKTGSAQRPHSYAQWDEKAQFQNLM
-403 NTANTQLPASDN
+403 
-415 NQTSS
+415 
-420 ENSQGAETT
+420 
-429 STASQSE
+429 
-436 AELGPQIQD
+436 
-445 SSILQ
+445 
-450 SPLFI
+450 
-455 GITAFIS
+455 S
-462 VCWLVTLLGW
+462 VIKAKDT
-472 YVTHKKLKRLLASG
+472 RLLTP
-486 ALPNAAYSDTQSNNL
+486 AL
-501 SEQQAYEH
+501 
-509 LLAVAKQHNLKALDN
+509 KQWIN
-524 ALQKWL
+524 ALTSGNAQL
-530 SLLNGDRSQRAM
+530 SQFERINASVNELYA
-542 PGDIPESKGI
+542 
-552 KVPIEQLH
+552 
-560 RLRFSASQQANN
+560 LRFSANKADANTQ
-572 DDSLKQ
+572 SKQ
-578 HINLLIDAIKQTRSN
+578 VMKALDKLSHEAKLARSEWKQKSEG
-593 WLNNKESKKNTLSDL
+593 NNNTLSAL
-608 YPTS
+608 YPAS

>member
-1 MKALSL
+1 MRALLQSTLIVFLLTLLL
-7 STVFILFLALTGQW
+7 STA
-21 AYADVNAVEATIDR
+21 AYADVNSLEATIDR

-50 DGSVERDAFDSS
+50 DGSADRDAFDSS

-89 TVWTTTLFPRKEGT
+89 TVWTTTLFPRKEGM
-103 FTIPALTIEGKRTQP
+103 FTIPSLTIEGKSTKP
-118 INVQVIPVQEQSN
+118 IQVKVIPVQEQSN

-139 TDIDTKE
+139 TDIDVKE

-200 IERQFAVVPQSSG
+200 IERQFAVVPQASG
-213 EFILR
+213 EFTLR

-257 IPSDINYPW
+257 IPQGIDYPW

-282 VFVAGEP
+282 SFVAGEP

-322 QSNTTTVERNQNLI
+322 QSNTTTVEKDQSLI

-348 ESGTFVLPEIT
+348 QPGNFVLPEIT
-359 IPWFNTLTEKTEYAT
+359 IPWFNTLTQQTEYAT
-374 IPARTI
+374 IPARSI
-380 TVQAASNA
+380 TVAPASGA
-388 NNANTD
+388 NNANTPNSLD
-394 AGSAQGALN
+394 TPSISSASNEDIQNDIPTTAKQPNASASNEDKPLDSASGEVNTDESTQLNWMVTCALLVLFIIALTGWLVTYRKLKQAQFMGPGLTNKTGSAQRPHSYAQWDEKAQFQNLM
-403 NTANTQLPASDN
+403 
-415 NQTSS
+415 
-420 ENSQGAETT
+420 
-429 STASQSE
+429 
-436 AELGPQIQD
+436 
-445 SSILQ
+445 
-450 SPLFI
+450 
-455 GITAFIS
+455 S
-462 VCWLVTLLGW
+462 VIKAKDT
-472 YVTHKKLKRLLASG
+472 RLLTP
-486 ALPNAAYSDTQSNNL
+486 AL
-501 SEQQAYEH
+501 
-509 LLAVAKQHNLKALDN
+509 KQWIN
-524 ALQKWL
+524 ALTSGKAQL
-530 SLLNGDRSQRAM
+530 SQF
-542 PGDIPESKGI
+542 EGI
-552 KVPIEQLH
+552 NASVNELYA
-560 RLRFSASQQANN
+560 LRFSANKADANTQ
-572 DDSLKQ
+572 SKQ
-578 HINLLIDAIKQTRSN
+578 VMKALDKLSHEAKLARSEWKQKSEGSN
-593 WLNNKESKKNTLSDL
+593 NTLSAL
-608 YPTS
+608 YPAS

>member
-1 MKALSL
+1 MRALLQSTRIVFLLTLLL
-7 STVFILFLALTGQW
+7 STA
-21 AYADVNAVEATIDR
+21 AYADVNSLEATIDR

-50 DGSVERDAFDSS
+50 DGSADRDAFDSS

-89 TVWTTTLFPRKEGT
+89 TVWTTTLFPRKEGM
-103 FTIPALTIEGKRTQP
+103 FTIPSLTIEGKSTKP
-118 INVQVIPVQEQSN
+118 IQVKVIPVQEQSN

-139 TDIDTKE
+139 TDIDVKE

-200 IERQFAVVPQSSG
+200 IERQFAVVPQASG
-213 EFILR
+213 EFTLR

-257 IPSDINYPW
+257 IPQGIDYPW

-282 VFVAGEP
+282 SFVTGEP

-322 QSNTTTVERNQNLI
+322 QSNTTTVEKDQSLI

-348 ESGTFVLPEIT
+348 QPGNFVLPEIT
-359 IPWFNTLTEKTEYAT
+359 IPWFNTLTQQTEYAT
-374 IPARTI
+374 IPARSI
-380 TVQAASNA
+380 TVAPASGA
-388 NNANTD
+388 NNANTPNSLD
-394 AGSAQGALN
+394 TPSISSASNEDIQNDIPTTAKQPNASASNEDKPLDSASGEVNTDESTQLNWMVTCALLVLFIIALTGWLVTYRKLKQAQFMGPGLTNKTGSAQRPHSYAQWDEKAQFQNLM
-403 NTANTQLPASDN
+403 
-415 NQTSS
+415 
-420 ENSQGAETT
+420 
-429 STASQSE
+429 
-436 AELGPQIQD
+436 
-445 SSILQ
+445 
-450 SPLFI
+450 
-455 GITAFIS
+455 S
-462 VCWLVTLLGW
+462 VIKAKDT
-472 YVTHKKLKRLLASG
+472 RLLTP
-486 ALPNAAYSDTQSNNL
+486 AL
-501 SEQQAYEH
+501 
-509 LLAVAKQHNLKALDN
+509 KQWIN
-524 ALQKWL
+524 ALTSGKAQL
-530 SLLNGDRSQRAM
+530 SQF
-542 PGDIPESKGI
+542 EGI
-552 KVPIEQLH
+552 NASVNELYA
-560 RLRFSASQQANN
+560 LRFSANKADANTQ
-572 DDSLKQ
+572 SKQ
-578 HINLLIDAIKQTRSN
+578 VMKALDKLSHEAKLARSEWKQKSEGSN
-593 WLNNKESKKNTLSDL
+593 NTLSAL
-608 YPTS
+608 YPAS

>member
-1 MKALSL
+1 MRALLQSTLIVFLLTLLL
-7 STVFILFLALTGQW
+7 STA
-21 AYADVNAVEATIDR
+21 AYADVHSLEATIDR

-50 DGSVERDAFDSS
+50 DGSADRDAFDSS

-103 FTIPALTIEGKRTQP
+103 FTIPSLTIEGKSTQP
-118 INVQVIPVQEQSN
+118 IQVKVIPVQEQSN

-139 TDIDTKE
+139 TDIDVKE

-200 IERQFAVVPQSSG
+200 IERQFAVVPQASG
-213 EFILR
+213 EFALR

-257 IPSDINYPW
+257 IPQGIDYPW
-266 LPSEMV
+266 LPSAMV

-282 VFVAGEP
+282 SFVAGEP

-322 QSNTTTVERNQNLI
+322 QSNTTTVEKDQSLI

-348 ESGTFVLPEIT
+348 QPGNFVLPEIT
-359 IPWFNTLTEKTEYAT
+359 IPWFNTLTQQTEYAT
-374 IPARTI
+374 IPARSI
-380 TVQAASNA
+380 TVAPASGA
-388 NNANTD
+388 NNANTPNRLD
-394 AGSAQGALN
+394 TPSISSASNEDIQNDIPSTAPQTNASASNENKPLDSASGDVSTDESTQLNWMVTGALLVLFVIALTGWLVTYRKLKQAQFMGPGITNKTGSAQRPHSYAQWDEKAQFQNLM
-403 NTANTQLPASDN
+403 
-415 NQTSS
+415 
-420 ENSQGAETT
+420 
-429 STASQSE
+429 
-436 AELGPQIQD
+436 
-445 SSILQ
+445 
-450 SPLFI
+450 
-455 GITAFIS
+455 S
-462 VCWLVTLLGW
+462 VIKTKD
-472 YVTHKKLKRLLASG
+472 TRLLTP
-486 ALPNAAYSDTQSNNL
+486 AL
-501 SEQQAYEH
+501 
-509 LLAVAKQHNLKALDN
+509 KQWIN
-524 ALQKWL
+524 ALTSGKAQL
-530 SLLNGDRSQRAM
+530 SQF
-542 PGDIPESKGI
+542 EGI
-552 KVPIEQLH
+552 NASVNELYA
-560 RLRFSASQQANN
+560 LRFSANKADANTQ
-572 DDSLKQ
+572 SKQ
-578 HINLLIDAIKQTRSN
+578 VMKALDKLSHEAKLARSEWKQKSEG
-593 WLNNKESKKNTLSDL
+593 NNNTLSAL
-608 YPTS
+608 YPAS

>member
-1 MKALSL
+1 MRALLQSTRIVFLLTLLL
-7 STVFILFLALTGQW
+7 STA
-21 AYADVNAVEATIDR
+21 AYADVNSLEATIDR

-50 DGSVERDAFDSS
+50 DGSADRDAFDSS

-103 FTIPALTIEGKRTQP
+103 FTIPSLTIEGKSTKP
-118 INVQVIPVQEQSN
+118 IQVKVIPVQEQSN

-139 TDIDTKE
+139 TDIDVKE

-200 IERQFAVVPQSSG
+200 IERQFAVVPQASG
-213 EFILR
+213 EFTLR

-257 IPSDINYPW
+257 IPQGIDYPW

-282 VFVAGEP
+282 SFVAGEP

-322 QSNTTTVERNQNLI
+322 QSNTTTVEKDQSLI

-348 ESGTFVLPEIT
+348 QPGNFVLPEIT
-359 IPWFNTLTEKTEYAT
+359 IPWFNTLTQQTEYAT
-374 IPARTI
+374 IPARSI
-380 TVQAASNA
+380 TVAPASGA
-388 NNANTD
+388 NNANTPNSLD
-394 AGSAQGALN
+394 TPSMSSASNEDIQNDIPSTATQPNASASNEDKPLDSASGEVNTDESTQLNWMVTGALLVLFIIALTGWLVTYRKLKQAQFMGPGITNKTGSAQRPHSYAQWDEKAQFQNLM
-403 NTANTQLPASDN
+403 
-415 NQTSS
+415 
-420 ENSQGAETT
+420 
-429 STASQSE
+429 
-436 AELGPQIQD
+436 
-445 SSILQ
+445 
-450 SPLFI
+450 
-455 GITAFIS
+455 S
-462 VCWLVTLLGW
+462 VIKAKDT
-472 YVTHKKLKRLLASG
+472 RLLTP
-486 ALPNAAYSDTQSNNL
+486 AL
-501 SEQQAYEH
+501 
-509 LLAVAKQHNLKALDN
+509 KQWIN
-524 ALQKWL
+524 ALTSGKAQL
-530 SLLNGDRSQRAM
+530 SQF
-542 PGDIPESKGI
+542 EGI
-552 KVPIEQLH
+552 NASVNELYA
-560 RLRFSASQQANN
+560 LRFSANKADANTQ
-572 DDSLKQ
+572 SKQ
-578 HINLLIDAIKQTRSN
+578 VMKALDKLSHEAKLARSEWKQKSEG
-593 WLNNKESKKNTLSDL
+593 NNNTLSAL
-608 YPTS
+608 YPAS

>member
-1 MKALSL
+1 MRALLQSTLIVFLLTLLL
-7 STVFILFLALTGQW
+7 STA
-21 AYADVNAVEATIDR
+21 AYADVNSLEATIDR

-50 DGSVERDAFDSS
+50 DGSADRDAFDSS

-103 FTIPALTIEGKRTQP
+103 FTIPSLTIEGKSTKP
-118 INVQVIPVQEQSN
+118 IQVKVIPVQEQSN

-139 TDIDTKE
+139 TDIDVKE

-200 IERQFAVVPQSSG
+200 IERQFAVVPQASG
-213 EFILR
+213 EFTLR

-257 IPSDINYPW
+257 IPQGIDYPW

-282 VFVAGEP
+282 SFVAGEP

-322 QSNTTTVERNQNLI
+322 QSNTTTVEKDQSLI

-348 ESGTFVLPEIT
+348 QPGNFVLPEIT
-359 IPWFNTLTEKTEYAT
+359 IPWFNTLTQQTEYAT
-374 IPARTI
+374 IPARSI
-380 TVQAASNA
+380 TVAPASGA
-388 NNANTD
+388 NNANTPNSLD
-394 AGSAQGALN
+394 TSSISSASNEDIQNDIPSTAKQPNASASNENKPLDSASGDVSTDESTQLNWMVTGALLVLFVIALTGWLVTYRKLKQAQFMGPGITHKTGSAQRPHSYAQWDEKAQFQNLM
-403 NTANTQLPASDN
+403 
-415 NQTSS
+415 
-420 ENSQGAETT
+420 
-429 STASQSE
+429 
-436 AELGPQIQD
+436 
-445 SSILQ
+445 
-450 SPLFI
+450 
-455 GITAFIS
+455 S
-462 VCWLVTLLGW
+462 VIKAKDT
-472 YVTHKKLKRLLASG
+472 RLLTS
-486 ALPNAAYSDTQSNNL
+486 AL
-501 SEQQAYEH
+501 
-509 LLAVAKQHNLKALDN
+509 KQWVN
-524 ALQKWL
+524 ALTSGKAQL
-530 SLLNGDRSQRAM
+530 SQF
-542 PGDIPESKGI
+542 EGI
-552 KVPIEQLH
+552 NASVNELYA
-560 RLRFSASQQANN
+560 LRFSANKADASTQSKQVMKALDKLSHEAKLARSEWKQKSEGNN
-572 DDSLKQ
+572 
-578 HINLLIDAIKQTRSN
+578 
-593 WLNNKESKKNTLSDL
+593 NTLSAL
-608 YPTS
+608 YPAS

>member
-1 MKALSL
+1 MRALLQSTRIVFLLTLLL
-7 STVFILFLALTGQW
+7 STA
-21 AYADVNAVEATIDR
+21 AYADVNSLEATIDR

-50 DGSVERDAFDSS
+50 DGSAGGDAFDSS

-103 FTIPALTIEGKRTQP
+103 FTIPSLTIEGKSTKP
-118 INVQVIPVQEQSN
+118 IQVKVIPVQEQSN

-139 TDIDTKE
+139 TDIDVKE

-200 IERQFAVVPQSSG
+200 IERQFAVVPQASG
-213 EFILR
+213 EFTLR

-257 IPSDINYPW
+257 IPQGIDYPW

-282 VFVAGEP
+282 SFVAGEP

-322 QSNTTTVERNQNLI
+322 QSNTTTVEKDQSLI

-348 ESGTFVLPEIT
+348 QPGNFVLPEIT
-359 IPWFNTLTEKTEYAT
+359 IPWFNTLTQQTEYAT
-374 IPARTI
+374 IPARSI
-380 TVQAASNA
+380 TVAPASGA
-388 NNANTD
+388 NNANTPNSLD
-394 AGSAQGALN
+394 TPSMSSASNEDIQNDIPSTATQPNASASNEGKPLDSASGEVNTDENTQLNWMVTGALLVLFVIALTGWLVTYRKLKQAQFMGVGITNKTGSAQRLHSYAQWDEKAQFQNLMSAIKAKD
-403 NTANTQLPASDN
+403 T
-415 NQTSS
+415 
-420 ENSQGAETT
+420 
-429 STASQSE
+429 
-436 AELGPQIQD
+436 
-445 SSILQ
+445 
-450 SPLFI
+450 
-455 GITAFIS
+455 
-462 VCWLVTLLGW
+462 
-472 YVTHKKLKRLLASG
+472 RLLTS
-486 ALPNAAYSDTQSNNL
+486 AL
-501 SEQQAYEH
+501 
-509 LLAVAKQHNLKALDN
+509 KQWIN
-524 ALQKWL
+524 ALTSGKAQL
-530 SLLNGDRSQRAM
+530 SQF
-542 PGDIPESKGI
+542 EGI
-552 KVPIEQLH
+552 NASVNELYA
-560 RLRFSASQQANN
+560 LRFSANKADANTQ
-572 DDSLKQ
+572 SKQ
-578 HINLLIDAIKQTRSN
+578 VMKALDKLSHEAKLARSEWKQKSEGDN
-593 WLNNKESKKNTLSDL
+593 NTLSAL
-608 YPTS
+608 YPAS

>member
-1 MKALSL
+1 MRALLQSTRIVFLLTLLL
-7 STVFILFLALTGQW
+7 STA
-21 AYADVNAVEATIDR
+21 AYADVNSLEATIDR

-50 DGSVERDAFDSS
+50 DGSADRDAFDSS

-89 TVWTTTLFPRKEGT
+89 TVWTTTLFPRKEGM
-103 FTIPALTIEGKRTQP
+103 FTIPSLTIEGKSTKP
-118 INVQVIPVQEQSN
+118 IQVKVIPVQEQSN

-139 TDIDTKE
+139 TDIDVKE

-200 IERQFAVVPQSSG
+200 IERQFAVVPQASG
-213 EFILR
+213 EFTLR

-257 IPSDINYPW
+257 IPQGIDYPW
-266 LPSEMV
+266 LPSAMV

-282 VFVAGEP
+282 SFVAGEP

-322 QSNTTTVERNQNLI
+322 QSNTTTVEKDQSLI

-348 ESGTFVLPEIT
+348 QPGNFVLPEIT
-359 IPWFNTLTEKTEYAT
+359 IPWFNTLTQQTEYAT
-374 IPARTI
+374 IPARSI
-380 TVQAASNA
+380 TVAPASGA
-388 NNANTD
+388 NNANTPNSLD
-394 AGSAQGALN
+394 TPSISSASNEDIQNDIPSTATQPNASASNEDRPLDSASGEDNTDENTQLNWMVTGALLVLFVIALTGWLVTYRKLKQAQFMGPGLTNKTGSAQRPHSYAQWDEKAQFQNLM
-403 NTANTQLPASDN
+403 
-415 NQTSS
+415 
-420 ENSQGAETT
+420 
-429 STASQSE
+429 
-436 AELGPQIQD
+436 
-445 SSILQ
+445 
-450 SPLFI
+450 
-455 GITAFIS
+455 S
-462 VCWLVTLLGW
+462 VIKAKDT
-472 YVTHKKLKRLLASG
+472 RLLTP
-486 ALPNAAYSDTQSNNL
+486 AL
-501 SEQQAYEH
+501 
-509 LLAVAKQHNLKALDN
+509 KQWIN
-524 ALQKWL
+524 ALTSGKAQL
-530 SLLNGDRSQRAM
+530 SQF
-542 PGDIPESKGI
+542 EGI
-552 KVPIEQLH
+552 NASVNELYA
-560 RLRFSASQQANN
+560 LRFSANKADANTQ
-572 DDSLKQ
+572 SKQ
-578 HINLLIDAIKQTRSN
+578 VMKALDKLSHEAKLARSEWKQKSEG
-593 WLNNKESKKNTLSDL
+593 NNNTLSAL
-608 YPTS
+608 YPAS

>member
-1 MKALSL
+1 MRALLQSTRIVFLLTLLL
-7 STVFILFLALTGQW
+7 STA
-21 AYADVNAVEATIDR
+21 AYADVNSLEATIDR

-50 DGSVERDAFDSS
+50 DGSADRDAFDSS

-103 FTIPALTIEGKRTQP
+103 FTIPSLTIEGKSTKP
-118 INVQVIPVQEQSN
+118 IQVKVIPVQEQSN

-139 TDIDTKE
+139 TDIDVKE

-200 IERQFAVVPQSSG
+200 IERQFAVVPQASG
-213 EFILR
+213 EFTLR

-257 IPSDINYPW
+257 IPQGIDYPW

-282 VFVAGEP
+282 SFVAGEP

-322 QSNTTTVERNQNLI
+322 QSNTTTVEKDQSLI

-348 ESGTFVLPEIT
+348 QPGNFVLPEIT
-359 IPWFNTLTEKTEYAT
+359 IPWFNTLTQQTEYAT
-374 IPARTI
+374 IPARSI
-380 TVQAASNA
+380 TVAPASGA
-388 NNANTD
+388 NNANTPNSLD
-394 AGSAQGALN
+394 TPSISSASNEDIQNDIPTTAKQPNASASNEDKPLDSASGEVNTDESTQLNWMVTCALLVLFIIALTGWLVTYRKLKQAQFMGPGLTNKTGSAQRPHSYAQWDEKAQFQNLMSVIKTKDTRLLTPALKQWIN
-403 NTANTQLPASDN
+403 ALTSGKAQLSQFEGINASVNELYALHFSANKADANTQS
-415 NQTSS
+415 
-420 ENSQGAETT
+420 
-429 STASQSE
+429 
-436 AELGPQIQD
+436 
-445 SSILQ
+445 
-450 SPLFI
+450 
-455 GITAFIS
+455 
-462 VCWLVTLLGW
+462 
-472 YVTHKKLKRLLASG
+472 
-486 ALPNAAYSDTQSNNL
+486 
-501 SEQQAYEH
+501 
-509 LLAVAKQHNLKALDN
+509 KQVMKALDKLSHE
-524 ALQKWL
+524 AKLARSEWKQK
-530 SLLNGDRSQRAM
+530 SEG
-542 PGDIPESKGI
+542 
-552 KVPIEQLH
+552 
-560 RLRFSASQQANN
+560 NN
-572 DDSLKQ
+572 
-578 HINLLIDAIKQTRSN
+578 
-593 WLNNKESKKNTLSDL
+593 NTLSAL
-608 YPTS
+608 YPAS

>member
-1 MKALSL
+1 MKFFSVSTFFIFTLLSL
-7 STVFILFLALTGQW
+7 MSASALADINSL
-21 AYADVNAVEATIDR
+21 EATIDK
-35 NPVMLDEAIRLTVTA
+35 NPVMVDEAIRLTVTA
-50 DGSVERDAFDSS
+50 DGSADRDAFDSS

-89 TVWTTTLFPRKEGT
+89 TVWTTTLFPRKEGI
-103 FTIPALTIEGKRTQP
+103 FTIPSLTVENKQTKP
-118 INVQVIPVQEQSN
+118 IQVEVIPVQAQDN

-139 TDIDTKE
+139 TDIDLKD

-186 KQYTDIVNG
+186 KQYTDIING

-200 IERQFAVVPQSSG
+200 IERQFAVVPQASG
-213 EFILR
+213 EFTLR

-223 GEVMAANTNQRFG
+223 GEVMAPNTNQRFG
-236 FFNRTQQINR
+236 FFNRTQQVNR

-257 IPSDINYPW
+257 IPQNIDYAW

-282 VFVAGEP
+282 NFVAGEP
-289 VTRIV
+289 VTRII

-322 QSNTTTVERNQNLI
+322 QSTTATVEKDQNLI
-336 SQRQTSLAIIPT
+336 SQRQSSLAIIPT
-348 ESGTFVLPEIT
+348 APGSFVLPEIT

-380 TVQAASNA
+380 TVAPASGQASNGQAPNTSTSTSTSTQEQASVPAQTSDSLSNA
-388 NNANTD
+388 NNGISDQARDDLHDNP
-394 AGSAQGALN
+394 QGV
-403 NTANTQLPASDN
+403 
-415 NQTSS
+415 
-420 ENSQGAETT
+420 
-429 STASQSE
+429 
-436 AELGPQIQD
+436 I
-445 SSILQ
+445 Q

-455 GITAFIS
+455 IVTSVLAILWLIT
-462 VCWLVTLLGW
+462 LVAW
-472 YVTHKKLKRLLASG
+472 YVARRKLKQHSYVNATTNSFGGVSG
-486 ALPNAAYSDTQSNNL
+486 ANFTNTQSEKDAFNQLIQVVKRNDINQL
-501 SEQQAYEH
+501 D
-509 LLAVAKQHNLKALDN
+509 KALGNWLRVVNNNGKGKVVPGDIAETQPLTTHIN
-524 ALQKWL
+524 ALQ
-530 SLLNGDRSQRAM
+530 A
-542 PGDIPESKGI
+542 
-552 KVPIEQLH
+552 
-560 RLRFSASQQANN
+560 LRFSKDAKQKGSDASALKSTFSALEK
-572 DDSLKQ
+572 SLHDVRKQ
-578 HINLLIDAIKQTRSN
+578 SLAKRDKTENRLSN
-593 WLNNKESKKNTLSDL
+593 L
-608 YPTS
+608 YPVT

>member
-1 MKALSL
+1 MRALLQSTRIVFLLTLLL
-7 STVFILFLALTGQW
+7 STA
-21 AYADVNAVEATIDR
+21 AYADVNSLEATIDR

-50 DGSVERDAFDSS
+50 DGSADRDAFDSS

-103 FTIPALTIEGKRTQP
+103 FTIPSLTIEGKSTKP
-118 INVQVIPVQEQSN
+118 IQVKVIPVQEQSN

-139 TDIDTKE
+139 TDIDVKE

-200 IERQFAVVPQSSG
+200 IERQFAVVPQASG
-213 EFILR
+213 EFTLR

-257 IPSDINYPW
+257 IPQGIDYPW

-282 VFVAGEP
+282 SFVAGEP
-289 VTRIV
+289 VTRII

-322 QSNTTTVERNQNLI
+322 QSNTTTVEKDQSLI

-348 ESGTFVLPEIT
+348 QPGNFVLPEIT
-359 IPWFNTLTEKTEYAT
+359 IPWFNTLTQQTEYAT
-374 IPARTI
+374 IPARSI
-380 TVQAASNA
+380 TVAPASSA
-388 NNANTD
+388 NNANTSNIPNTPLSSSTGTD
-394 AGSAQGALN
+394 AIQNDIPSTATKPSVSTNDEGKPLGSASGEV
-403 NTANTQLPASDN
+403 NTDKNTQLNWMVIGVLLALFVIALTGWLFTYRKLKQAQSTGLGITHK
-415 NQTSS
+415 TSS
-420 ENSQGAETT
+420 AQRIHSSAQWDEKAHFQSLMSVIKAKNTRELTPALNKWIKALTLGNAQLSQ
-429 STASQSE
+429 
-436 AELGPQIQD
+436 
-445 SSILQ
+445 
-450 SPLFI
+450 FK
-455 GITAFIS
+455 GIT
-462 VCWLVTLLGW
+462 
-472 YVTHKKLKRLLASG
+472 
-486 ALPNAAYSDTQSNNL
+486 
-501 SEQQAYEH
+501 
-509 LLAVAKQHNLKALDN
+509 
-524 ALQKWL
+524 
-530 SLLNGDRSQRAM
+530 DRVNELYA
-542 PGDIPESKGI
+542 
-552 KVPIEQLH
+552 
-560 RLRFSASQQANN
+560 LRFSANKVDASAQ
-572 DDSLKQ
+572 SKQ
-578 HINLLIDAIKQTRSN
+578 VTKALEQLSHEIKLARSE
-593 WLNNKESKKNTLSDL
+593 WKQKNTKNDHTLSNL
-608 YPTS
+608 YPAS

>member
-1 MKALSL
+1 
-7 STVFILFLALTGQW
+7 
-21 AYADVNAVEATIDR
+21 
-35 NPVMLDEAIRLTVTA
+35 
-50 DGSVERDAFDSS
+50 
-62 PLLKDFVVGRTS
+62 LKDFVVGRTS

-103 FTIPALTIEGKRTQP
+103 FTIPSLTIEGKSTQP
-118 INVQVIPVQEQSN
+118 IQVKVIPVQEQSN

-139 TDIDTKE
+139 TDIDVKE

-195 RRYQI
+195 RRYHI
-200 IERQFAVVPQSSG
+200 IERQFAVVPQASG
-213 EFILR
+213 EFTLR

-257 IPSDINYPW
+257 IPQGIDYPW

-282 VFVAGEP
+282 SFVAGEP

-322 QSNTTTVERNQNLI
+322 QSNTTTVEKDQSLI

-348 ESGTFVLPEIT
+348 QPGNFVLPEIT
-359 IPWFNTLTEKTEYAT
+359 IPWFNTLTQQTEYAT
-374 IPARTI
+374 IPARSI
-380 TVQAASNA
+380 TVAPASGA
-388 NNANTD
+388 NNANTPNSLD
-394 AGSAQGALN
+394 TPSISSASNEDIQNDIPSTAPQTNASASNENKPLDSASGDVSTDESTQLNWMVTCALLVLFIIALTGWLVTYRKLKQAQFMGPGITNKTGSAQRPHSYAQWDEKAQFQNLM
-403 NTANTQLPASDN
+403 
-415 NQTSS
+415 
-420 ENSQGAETT
+420 
-429 STASQSE
+429 
-436 AELGPQIQD
+436 
-445 SSILQ
+445 
-450 SPLFI
+450 
-455 GITAFIS
+455 S
-462 VCWLVTLLGW
+462 VIKAKDT
-472 YVTHKKLKRLLASG
+472 RLLTP
-486 ALPNAAYSDTQSNNL
+486 AL
-501 SEQQAYEH
+501 
-509 LLAVAKQHNLKALDN
+509 KQWIN
-524 ALQKWL
+524 ALTSGKAQL
-530 SLLNGDRSQRAM
+530 SQF
-542 PGDIPESKGI
+542 EGI
-552 KVPIEQLH
+552 NASVNELYA
-560 RLRFSASQQANN
+560 LRFSANKADANTQ
-572 DDSLKQ
+572 SKQ
-578 HINLLIDAIKQTRSN
+578 VMKALDKLSHEAKLARSEWKQKSEG
-593 WLNNKESKKNTLSDL
+593 NNNTLSAL
-608 YPTS
+608 YPAS